1 MHTHTLTLATVNGWL
16 KSCPPIRR
24 KPHGAGPSST
34 TVNGISTAGV
44 CVCVECDGVF
54 SSKSFW
60 AEGRPLLQS
69 EGYLSLS
76 IFLPH
81 FFLNNVLPYLSLCL
95 SLFPSHLPLL
105 SSTKFSF
112 YFLHL
117 FATLSISI
125 YILICLITTNLN
137 HINSISEQ
145 YINVRYAKP
154 CLHICFHMNNIFF
167 FIFFF
172 FPVGLG

>member
-1 MHTHTLTLATVNGWL
+1 MCTHTHFGDGEWLAEVLSSN
-16 KSCPPIRR
+16 KSKAPRCGSIQRNSER
-24 KPHGAGPSST
+24 HIHSR
-34 TVNGISTAGV
+34 

-81 FFLNNVLPYLSLCL
+81 FLFFNNALPYLSVY
-95 SLFPSHLPLL
+95 SSVFPSHLPLL
-105 SSTKFSF
+105 SSTKFLI
-112 YFLHL
+112 YFLH
-117 FATLSISI
+117 FCATLSIAI

-145 YINVRYAKP
+145 YINVR
-154 CLHICFHMNNIFF
+154 
-167 FIFFF
+167 
-172 FPVGLG
+172 